1 MKRFL
6 RSLREGRW
14 SLLSL
19 CLNILLLPPLYYAMA
34 LCVYLL
40 TGRLW
45 LYLLSFFESFFENF
59 LFVPLGEKQHSWL
72 SLFYRHVLLE
82 LKYLFQ
88 IHCGGTFLLRLYAL
102 DWHQARF
109 WHVLYEYYLRR
120 PFYVRLYAIAWR
132 LVIAQEALSYEIWLD
147 G

>member
-1 MKRFL
+1 M
-6 RSLREGRW
+6 
-14 SLLSL
+14 
-19 CLNILLLPPLYYAMA
+19 
-34 LCVYLL
+34 
-40 TGRLW
+40 
-45 LYLLSFFESFFENF
+45 
-59 LFVPLGEKQHSWL
+59 PLGEKHHSWL

-88 IHCGGTFLLRLYAL
+88 IHCGGIFLLRLYAL

-132 LVIAQEALSYEIWLD
+132 LVIAHEALSYEIWLD